1 MGKFTCFKIN
11 IMVAVT
17 LIFTGTDLN
26 NEFIYH
32 YKKRELII

>member
-11 IMVAVT
+11 IMDAVA

-26 NEFIYH
+26 NEFIYG
-32 YKKRELII
+32 Y